1 MVSLVELNSFLNEE
15 NYYRYLNNISNPDLI
30 IIDDLGA
37 ERCSDYALERVYS
50 IIEYRISTGKPMIIT
65 TNLELEEIKS
75 ATDIRKI
82 RTYDRL
88 FRVCFPIPFHG
99 VSFRKKHARDNFETM
114 NELLNA

>member
-1 MVSLVELNSFLNEE
+1 MFLYI
-15 NYYRYLNNISNPDLI
+15 YYTTVMT
-30 IIDDLGA
+30 A
-37 ERCSDYALERVYS
+37 VQQQF
-50 IIEYRISTGKPMIIT
+50 IIT
-65 TNLELEEIKS
+65 TNLELEEMKS

-99 VSFRKKHARDNFETM
+99 VSFRKKYARDNFETM